1 MQPNAW
7 FGTLASFGHWWAA
20 RDQVLMDVTT
30 ANRLKTLTLRAPDII
45 TGLTLEV
52 PAGWQLAPNP
62 GAGTVP
68 SQSGRQ
74 VLLPGFKGKLQLQ
87 FVR

>member
-1 MQPNAW
+1 
-7 FGTLASFGHWWAA
+7 
-20 RDQVLMDVTT
+20 MDVTT
-30 ANRLKTLTLRAPDII
+30 ANGVKTLTLRAPDMIA
-45 TGLTLEV
+45 GLTLEV

-74 VLLPGFKGKLQLQ
+74 VLLPGFKGQLQLQ
-87 FVR
+87 FAQ